1 MKKKIILTLIA
12 ILVIGI
18 ALGLIL
24 SGCESAEKNTYDSDI
39 ESLVNTMSLEEKVGQ
54 MTQITLEVIV
64 QKDEDGNIIRPLQ
77 IDKKALKKAII
88 DYKVGS
94 VINTGGAANSLETWN
109 TIIST
114 IQNTAMQE
122 TNQGIPVLYGIDA
135 IHGTNYT
142 KGATLFPQQLGQ
154 AASFNPEI
162 VRRAAEI
169 TAYET
174 RASGIPWTFSPVLGM
189 GTQPLWPRFW
199 ETFGEDT
206 YLTSRLGKSMIQG
219 YQGESIADTTRVA
232 ACMKHYIGYSHPET
246 GKDRTPAW
254 IPERNLRQYFLPPF
268 KKAVEAGVLTTM
280 VNSGEINGTPV
291 HANKHILTD
300 ILKDELDYEG
310 FSVTDW
316 QDIIYLH
323 TRHKIAPTMRDAV
336 RIAINAG
343 IDMSMVPFEYEEFA
357 DSLIDLV
364 KSGEVSEARIDD
376 AVKRILYV
384 KKKLNLWEA
393 PVTNYKGYSDF
404 ASEAFAQDNLK
415 AARESVILLKN
426 KNNTLPLNSGKKLFV
441 TGPTANSMVPLNG
454 GWSYTWQGDVAD
466 EYAQDKNTVLEALQK
481 NFSEVTYTE
490 GSGFSEEKDISEA
503 TRLARAADAIV
514 LCLGESSYC
523 ETPGN
528 IEDLDIPRAQ
538 EKLARA
544 MLETGKPVI
553 LVMIEGRSRIISEF
567 ADDVDAIVLANLPG
581 NQGGNALAE
590 VISGKVNPS
599 GKLPYTYPRQSN
611 HLVRYNH
618 KGTQHLTKTDGSP
631 EFNPLFEFGHGLSYT
646 SFEYTDLKL
655 NRTVMDKGGSIIAE
669 VTVKNTGAREGKESV
684 LMFITDHFASITPA
698 VKELRGFNKI
708 LLKPGESKNI
718 QFEITSNDLSF
729 INKNLD
735 RVTEPGKFSV
745 SVGGLTKEFE
755 LNH

>member
-24 SGCESAEKNTYDSDI
+24 SGCESAEKDTSGGDI
-39 ESLVNTMSLEEKVGQ
+39 ESLVKTMSLEEKVGQ

-77 IDKKALKKAII
+77 IDKKALKKALI

-109 TIIST
+109 TIITS

-122 TNQGIPVLYGIDA
+122 TSQGIPVLYGIDA

-142 KGATLFPQQLGQ
+142 TGATLFPQQLGQ

-206 YLTSRLGKSMIQG
+206 YLASSLGESMIQG

-232 ACMKHYIGYSHPET
+232 ACMKHYLGYSHPET

-254 IPERNLRQYFLPPF
+254 IPERNLRQYYLPPF
-268 KKAVEAGVLTTM
+268 AKAVEAGVITTM
-280 VNSGEINGTPV
+280 VNSGDINGTPV
-291 HANKHILTD
+291 HANKQILTD
-300 ILKDELDYEG
+300 ILKDELNYKG

-357 DSLIDLV
+357 DLLIDLV

-426 KNNTLPLNSGKKLFV
+426 KNNTLPLNSGMKILV

-466 EYAQDKNTVLEALQK
+466 EYAQDKNTVLEAMKK
-481 NFSEVTYTE
+481 NFSEVAYTE
-490 GSGFSEEKDISEA
+490 GSGFSEEKNLSEA

-538 EKLARA
+538 EKLAQA
-544 MLETGKPVI
+544 MIKTGKPVI
-553 LVMIEGRSRIISEF
+553 LVMIEGRPRIISEF
-567 ADDVDAIVLANLPG
+567 ADDVDAILLANLPG

-590 VISGKVNPS
+590 IISGKVNPS
-599 GKLPYTYPRQSN
+599 GKLPYTYPQQSN

-631 EFNPLFEFGHGLSYT
+631 EFDPQFEFGDGLSYT
-646 SFEYTDLKL
+646 SFEYTDLTL
-655 NRTVMDKGGSIIAE
+655 NKTAMDKGGSIIAE

-684 LMFITDHFASITPA
+684 LMFISDHYASITPA

-708 LLKPGESKNI
+708 TLKPGESKKV
-718 QFEITSNDLSF
+718 QFEITTTDLSF
-729 INKNLD
+729 IDINMD

-745 SVGGLTKEFE
+745 SIGSLSKEFE